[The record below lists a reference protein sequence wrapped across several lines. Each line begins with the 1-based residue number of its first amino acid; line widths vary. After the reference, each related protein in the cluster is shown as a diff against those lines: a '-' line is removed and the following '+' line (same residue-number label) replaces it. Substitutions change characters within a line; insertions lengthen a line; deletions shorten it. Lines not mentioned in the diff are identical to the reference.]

1 MQRLKFDAADKEA
14 MERHAKACWNKLTRF
29 LDKFTEITFMVCLT
43 ASGVWN
49 VASMFVGDDKGFHL
63 LRLVL
68 GVYYLFMA
76 LLVYMS
82 WTANIEFI
90 TYFGFMRSAV
100 YKSFFLLFCAC
111 LTFPNKYS
119 PKSYRTLTD
128 IVAVV
133 LCIAAALQLLKLF
146 NKDEEK
152 DMLTRNQ
159 QE

>member
-1 MQRLKFDAADKEA
+1 
-14 MERHAKACWNKLTRF
+14 MERHAKACWNKFTRF
-29 LDKFTEITFMVCLT
+29 LDKFTEITFIVCLT
-43 ASGVWN
+43 ANGLWN
-49 VASMFVGDDKGFHL
+49 IVSMFVGNDKGFNL
-63 LRLVL
+63 LRMVL
-68 GVYYLFMA
+68 SVYYVFMA

-100 YKSFFLLFCAC
+100 YKSFFLFFCAC

-119 PKSYRTLTD
+119 SNDYTTPTY
-128 IVAVV
+128 IVAIV
-133 LCIAAALQLLKLF
+133 LCIAAGLQLLKLF

-159 QE
+159 QEQMKQPIY

>member
-1 MQRLKFDAADKEA
+1 
-14 MERHAKACWNKLTRF
+14 MERHAKACWNKFTRF
-29 LDKFTEITFMVCLT
+29 LDKFTEITFIVCLT
-43 ASGVWN
+43 ANGLWN
-49 VASMFVGDDKGFHL
+49 IVSMFVGNDKGFNL
-63 LRLVL
+63 LRMVL
-68 GVYYLFMA
+68 SVYYVFMA

-100 YKSFFLLFCAC
+100 YKSFFLFFCAC

-119 PKSYRTLTD
+119 SKDYRTPTD
-128 IVAVV
+128 IVAIV
-133 LCIAAALQLLKLF
+133 LCIAAGLQLLKLF

-159 QE
+159 QEQMKQPIY